1 MRNIARLL
9 NNLNNLNDLKI
20 LAFAVPIRYNG
31 YKYGGKAAA
40 QGGKMK
46 ETLYTIPMTD
56 AFNAHDECPFCY
68 IERNV
73 EQDLLDLV
81 LGSGSSY
88 MESDMREQTD
98 NAGFCRTHFKKMFD
112 YGNTLGNGW
121 ILKTHYQQINKEL
134 EKEINSFSK
143 GEGGSGF
150 LKIKKKETGALNSMA
165 AWIQKREKSCYICNE
180 FNKTYERYIDTF
192 FFMYKKDGEME
203 RMLKESKGF
212 CLKHFGDICDAATY
226 KLNDKQQ
233 DALFNVLFPLM
244 KENMARVGEDVS
256 WLVEK
261 FDYRNKDADWKNS
274 KDAIQRSMQKL
285 WGGYPADP
293 VYMQNK

>member
-1 MRNIARLL
+1 
-9 NNLNNLNDLKI
+9 
-20 LAFAVPIRYNG
+20 
-31 YKYGGKAAA
+31 
-40 QGGKMK
+40 MK
-46 ETLYTIPMTD
+46 ETLYTIPLTD
-56 AFNAHDECPFCY
+56 AFNAHDECPLCF

-88 MESDMREQTD
+88 MESDMRDQTD
-98 NAGFCRTHFKKMFD
+98 AAGFCRNHFKKMFD

-121 ILKTHYQQINKEL
+121 ILKTHYQKINQEL
-134 EKEINSFSK
+134 EKEIKGFSK
-143 GEGGSGF
+143 KKAGMMKM
-150 LKIKKKETGALNSMA
+150 LKKGDCESLNSMA
-165 AWIQKREKSCYICNE
+165 EWVKKREQSCYICNE
-180 FNKTYERYIDTF
+180 FNKTYERYLDTF

-203 RMLKESKGF
+203 KMLKESKGF
-212 CLKHFGDICDAATY
+212 CLKHFGDICDRASY
-226 KLNDKQQ
+226 DLNDKQQ
-233 DALFNVLFPLM
+233 DELFNLLFSLM
-244 KENMARVGEDVS
+244 KENMARVGEDVA

-293 VYMQNK
+293 VYAQNK